1 GAMIG
6 DVSGHGYR
14 AALIMALTMSATAI
28 HAQRTAD
35 PAQTLDA
42 LMHSIRDELETTEM
56 YVSVF
61 YGVVDPVTGKLRYAN
76 TGHPH
81 AFVIGAD
88 GSLERLPALDPPLGM
103 VTDTPRAHERP
114 WAKGKDILVLFTD
127 GISDARDRAGERLG
141 EQAVLDV
148 AVKHRDSPP
157 NVIVERVFDVLR
169 HHMGDTPKRDDLT
182 LVVLRS

>member
-1 GAMIG
+1 MIG

-28 HAQRTAD
+28 HAQRTSD
-35 PAQTLDA
+35 PAQTLGA

-61 YGVVDPVTGKLRYAN
+61 YGVIDPAAGTLRYAN

-88 GSLERLPALDPPLGM
+88 GALARLPALDPPLGM
-103 VTDTPRAHERP
+103 VLDAPRAHERP
-114 WAKGKDILVLFTD
+114 WAKGKDLLLLFTD
-127 GISDARDRAGERLG
+127 GISDARDRAGDRLG

-148 AVKHRDSPP
+148 VLKHRADTPE
-157 NVIVERVFDVLR
+157 VIVERVFDVLR
-169 HHMGDTPKRDDLT
+169 LHMGDAPKRDDLT